1 MDYAELSDK
10 LTRCRLKQS
19 QYEDQIISLQSQLE
33 KMNKEKML
41 ELYSSSPI
49 DCNKHFKSLSGIE
62 NSKKS
67 YATIDNFVF
76 PCESN
81 NYDLKNKIDKLTID
95 NDDLFKHNNVL
106 SINNNK
112 LSDELEKIN
121 CSYNKL
127 NEKYNDLYSKYIL
140 LSKEKY
146 NKEEQIT
153 KLTVDKKNL
162 FNKIKEYEFNS
173 INDNKEML
181 HKKIS
186 EISDENFEIKNQ
198 YSNLINNCNQNI
210 EIIIDW
216 IQKYMNGTSIGN
228 NGNIIPEMNI
238 NINNGVDFSKIKLVL
253 MKTKNIYD
261 SKFCELNQLI
271 DKIKKN
277 YENSHDIIEILQ
289 RKIDNIYHK
298 LLNEIKNENNI
309 NINAT
314 SSKDIEDIISKFFKL
329 FKEIKNSSN
338 EKIQKLIEDNT
349 VLTKENKNIRD
360 KAMTLFNDNK
370 ILNIKNKELLEEKN
384 KLLEIVNKGENIN
397 KNKDLIES
405 DNAKL
410 LNDNIILIKQI
421 KELQK
426 KLQILSQENNINY
439 TTEDNI

>member
-62 NSKKS
+62 NSKKNYS
-67 YATIDNFVF
+67 TIDNFVF

-349 VLTKENKNIRD
+349 VLT
-360 KAMTLFNDNK
+360 
-370 ILNIKNKELLEEKN
+370 
-384 KLLEIVNKGENIN
+384 
-397 KNKDLIES
+397 
-405 DNAKL
+405 
-410 LNDNIILIKQI
+410 
-421 KELQK
+421 
-426 KLQILSQENNINY
+426 
-439 TTEDNI
+439 